1 MCVLSTYPH
10 SLAQVGLVCT
20 QHGPLE
26 LLLQRR
32 VVTDNLLNCMKLFES
47 LAFTRAR
54 WDAFT
59 ARYRALGRGSFQF
72 EEMSRALQSTPL
84 IDASFGS
91 RFASYAH
98 LDLSAMT
105 KYYERVLCAGSGASA
120 CACHVRARVYVFL
133 SQHGE

>member
-1 MCVLSTYPH
+1 MVS
-10 SLAQVGLVCT
+10 S
-20 QHGPLE
+20 QHGALE
-26 LLLQRR
+26 LILQRR

-72 EEMSRALQSTPL
+72 EEMSRALQTTPL

-91 RFASYAH
+91 RFASYVSMCMCVC
-98 LDLSAMT
+98 LCVCI
-105 KYYERVLCAGSGASA
+105 RVCV
-120 CACHVRARVYVFL
+120 CVCMRVCMY
-133 SQHGE
+133 